1 MTVLLV
7 SILFTTSNTVA
18 GSSEYAFK
26 NSIRT
31 MEGLEAMKKALEIV
45 SNFLVPSISIT
56 YLGQDPGGFMND
68 RAKVA
73 DLLIGEVSNVWIFQG
88 LEGETLGCLSEGE
101 IDVLVR
107 NAAASVEREGA
118 VWRKLGVRPRLA
130 GRLSQSLGR
139 KVHEVAELQLAG
151 VGEAAGEAG
160 KLAGVVHGA
169 GEGGGEGGELGVT
182 EGEEK
187 GGQEISRHA
196 DSAYHCLHCLLCLQ
210 CQNVKLTFR
219 FSSWLLVTHPGTN
232 SALVFLLGNTQPQSQ

>member
-31 MEGLEAMKKALEIV
+31 MEGLETMKKALEIV

-68 RAKVA
+68 CAKVA
-73 DLLIGEVSNVWIFQG
+73 DLLIGEVSNVWEFQG

-107 NAAASVEREGA
+107 DAAASVEREGA

-160 KLAGVVHGA
+160 ELAGVVHGA

-182 EGEEK
+182 EREK
-187 GGQEISRHA
+187 EGG
-196 DSAYHCLHCLLCLQ
+196 
-210 CQNVKLTFR
+210 
-219 FSSWLLVTHPGTN
+219 
-232 SALVFLLGNTQPQSQ
+232 